1 MRLVVLLFCLLLGLG
16 AENAYAKPAAKNT
29 KSTPAKS
36 TAKNTPAKNSPA
48 KNASAKKPTKSSVK
62 ASSKNASKSSATK
75 KTDAQINEQKNALKK
90 LESDLAKKRQELALL
105 ETEEKGVLNT
115 ISILDQNL
123 NQTRTYLSEL
133 SKSEVMLE
141 RALVQLT
148 ADIDSLDRKIETR
161 REAMRKRIR
170 TLYISGRNSEARVLY
185 SLLTQEGNP
194 DRQVYWVHHIL
205 NQDQQEVEVLQQLVQ
220 ERDEKKQSESAHLS
234 DLKQLR
240 TKKAAEE
247 KGLVTQMSGQEKML
261 MSLKHDQNMQR
272 RALKEFE
279 QNQKTMLALI
289 KKLEE
294 KRKKE
299 IEQAKKDEAARK
311 AKEKADK
318 GKKKDTKAPAKKVE
332 KPKVT
337 VAESVKGP
345 KCTPLKGNIISQY
358 GLQEHPV
365 LHIMTRNLGVEI
377 RGKRGE
383 AVRAAAAGSV
393 VMVGEIDGRGPSV
406 IIEHAGGTYSVYGH
420 LKSIRVQ
427 EGKEVRNCEEI
438 GEVGDVASLNG
449 IKLYFQVSEGTQT
462 VDPLQWLKQ

>member
-1 MRLVVLLFCLLLGLG
+1 MANRNNMRLLFLIVCLVLGFGFSDS
-16 AENAYAKPAAKNT
+16 YAK
-29 KSTPAKS
+29 TPAKS
-36 TAKNTPAKNSPA
+36 GNSSKPA
-48 KNASAKKPTKSSVK
+48 ASAKAAPKATKSS
-62 ASSKNASKSSATK
+62 SKSKTFSVTK
-75 KTDAQINEQKNALKK
+75 KTDAQISEQKNALKK

-115 ISILDQNL
+115 ISVLDQNL
-123 NQTRTYLSEL
+123 NQTRTYISEL
-133 SKSEVMLE
+133 SRSEGMLE
-141 RALVQLT
+141 RAIVQLS
-148 ADIDSLDRKIETR
+148 ADIDSLDRKIEVR
-161 REAMRKRIR
+161 KAAMKKRIR
-170 TLYISGRNSEARVLY
+170 NLYVVGRSSEARVLY

-205 NQDQQEVEVLQQLVQ
+205 NQDRQEIEMLQQLVQ
-220 ERDEKKQSESAHLS
+220 ERDEKKQLESSHLS
-234 DLKQLR
+234 DLKLLR

-247 KGLVTQMSGQEKML
+247 KGLVSQMSGQEKML

-294 KRKKE
+294 RRKKE
-299 IEQAKKDEAARK
+299 IEQAKKEEAARK
-311 AKEKADK
+311 AREKAEKSKK
-318 GKKKDTKAPAKKVE
+318 GKKKDSKAPSKTVE
-332 KPKVT
+332 KPKVV

-345 KCTPLKGNIISQY
+345 KCMPLKGEIISNY

-377 RGKRGE
+377 RGKRGD
-383 AVRAAAAGSV
+383 AVRSAAAGTV
-393 VMVGEIDGRGPSV
+393 VMVSEIDGRGPSV

-462 VDPLQWLKQ
+462 VDPLQWLKTK

>member
-1 MRLVVLLFCLLLGLG
+1 MKHPVLLLCLLLTLTGLFTD
-16 AENAYAKPAAKNT
+16 AFAAKASQ
-29 KSTPAKS
+29 KS
-36 TAKNTPAKNSPA
+36 
-48 KNASAKKPTKSSVK
+48 V
-62 ASSKNASKSSATK
+62 TK
-75 KTDAQINEQKNALKK
+75 KTDAQISEQKNALKK

-115 ISILDQNL
+115 ISVLDQNL
-123 NQTRTYLSEL
+123 NQTRVYISEL

-141 RALVQLT
+141 RAIVQLS

-161 REAMRKRIR
+161 KEAMKKRIR
-170 TLYISGRNSEARVLY
+170 NLYVNGRHSEARVLY
-185 SLLTQEGNP
+185 GLLTQNANP
-194 DRQVYWVHHIL
+194 DREVYWVHHIL
-205 NQDQQEVEVLQQLVQ
+205 NQDRQEVEMLQQLLQ
-220 ERDEKKQSESAHLS
+220 ERDEKKMLETAHLE
-234 DLKQLR
+234 DLKSLR
-240 TKKAAEE
+240 SKKSAEE
-247 KGLVTQMSGQEKML
+247 KGLVSQMSGQEKML

-289 KKLEE
+289 KKLEQ

-299 IEQAKKDEAARK
+299 IEQAKKEEAARK
-311 AKEKADK
+311 AREKAKKD
-318 GKKKDTKAPAKKVE
+318 KKKDKKTPAKTVE
-332 KPKVT
+332 KPKIT
-337 VAESVKGP
+337 VAETVKGP
-345 KCTPLKGNIISQY
+345 KCTPMKGEIISNY

-377 RGKRGE
+377 RGKRGD
-383 AVRAAAAGSV
+383 AVRAAAAGTV
-393 VMVGEIDGRGPSV
+393 VMVAEIDGRGPSV

-462 VDPLQWLKQ
+462 VDPLLWLKEK

>member
-1 MRLVVLLFCLLLGLG
+1 MRLLFLIVCLVLGFGFSDS
-16 AENAYAKPAAKNT
+16 YAK
-29 KSTPAKS
+29 TPAKS
-36 TAKNTPAKNSPA
+36 GNSSKPA
-48 KNASAKKPTKSSVK
+48 ASAKAAPKATKSS
-62 ASSKNASKSSATK
+62 SKSKTFSVTK
-75 KTDAQINEQKNALKK
+75 KTDAQISEQKNALKK

-115 ISILDQNL
+115 ISVLDQNL
-123 NQTRTYLSEL
+123 NQTRTYISEL
-133 SKSEVMLE
+133 SRSEGMLE
-141 RALVQLT
+141 RAIVQLS
-148 ADIDSLDRKIETR
+148 ADIDSLDRKIEVR
-161 REAMRKRIR
+161 KAAMKKRIR
-170 TLYISGRNSEARVLY
+170 NLYVVGRSSEARVLY

-205 NQDQQEVEVLQQLVQ
+205 NQDRQEIEMLQQLVQ
-220 ERDEKKQSESAHLS
+220 ERDEKKQLESSHLS
-234 DLKQLR
+234 DLKLLR

-247 KGLVTQMSGQEKML
+247 KGLVSQMSGQEKML

-294 KRKKE
+294 RRKKE
-299 IEQAKKDEAARK
+299 IEQAKKEEAARK
-311 AKEKADK
+311 AREKADKSKK
-318 GKKKDTKAPAKKVE
+318 GKKKDSKAPSKTVE
-332 KPKVT
+332 KPKVV

-345 KCTPLKGNIISQY
+345 KCMPLKGEIISNY

-377 RGKRGE
+377 RGKRGD
-383 AVRAAAAGSV
+383 AVRSAAAGTV
-393 VMVGEIDGRGPSV
+393 VMVSEIDGRGPSV

-420 LKSIRVQ
+420 LKSISVQ

-462 VDPLQWLKQ
+462 VDPLQWLKTK